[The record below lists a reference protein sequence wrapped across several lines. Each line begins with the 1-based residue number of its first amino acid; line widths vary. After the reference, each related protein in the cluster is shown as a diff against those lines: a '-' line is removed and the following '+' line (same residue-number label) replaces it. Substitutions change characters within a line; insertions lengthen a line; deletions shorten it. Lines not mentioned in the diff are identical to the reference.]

1 MKKLIFILGVI
12 LLFAACVPRP
22 QVMLYTN
29 FDFMPTSSVEVLR
42 TRPAEREY
50 IELAEV
56 SLRLTYTNR
65 NNAVFILS
73 EVARNLGA
81 DALILLGEKDSGS
94 VILPFFGAYI
104 SEKTEKLVGIA
115 IRYKQPESLH

>member
-1 MKKLIFILGVI
+1 M
-12 LLFAACVPRP
+12 R
-22 QVMLYTN
+22 YTN
-29 FDFMPTSSVEVLR
+29 FEFLPTSSVEVLR
-42 TRPAEREY
+42 TRPVDREY
-50 IELAEV
+50 MELGEV
-56 SLRLTYTNR
+56 SLRLTYNNR

-81 DALILLGEKDSGS
+81 DALLLLGEKDSGA

-115 IRYKQPESLH
+115 IRYK